1 MDGKCQMTEIASPD
15 YFRYWGKASPDQ
27 ADSSAY
33 HLLPFHCLD
42 VAACGQALLRLPQ
55 FSLASLASDLG
66 WPQQG
71 VEKLFLFFLALHDLG
86 KFARAFQN
94 LVPNLSPDLV
104 PADEGKRYEQRHDTL
119 GWVLWEQDIAEG
131 FALEGLP
138 DPQSDFWAIWVRSA
152 VGHHGK
158 PPQVSESGGLIA
170 LDAGDFFLQADRR
183 AALAFVADIA
193 AWWLPANLP
202 VPQREHSQVLKRHA
216 WRLAGLSVL
225 ADWLGSSQ
233 AFFCYRSAPLPL
245 GDYWQQAQVQAQLA
259 VAGAGLSQL
268 AVREWPSPQHLFDYL
283 HEPTPL
289 QQYAA
294 SVELENGPQ
303 LFLLEDVTGAGKT
316 EAALILT
323 QRLMQAGRA
332 HGLYFAL
339 PSMATANQMYQR
351 VGSVYRRLYQAHAQ
365 PSLIL
370 SHGARQLVEGFRQ
383 SVLQAQEQAND
394 RSYQADEGSASAQC
408 NAWLADNRKKAL
420 LAEVGVGT
428 LDQALLAILP
438 ARHQS
443 LRLLGLAG
451 KVLLVDEVHAYDAYM
466 MTLLKTLL
474 TAHARQGG
482 SVILLSATLP
492 LAMREML
499 LAAYRYGL
507 GLSDDT
513 VLDDRRYPL
522 AVRAGRE
529 VHAHAC
535 ATRPQVRRR
544 VQVQALHDEAQVV
557 DLLIEQ
563 ARAGRCIAWIRNT
576 VEDARRA
583 HSLLAEHLP
592 EQSLMLFHS
601 RYAMGDRLDIEADVL
616 ARFGKHSLGAE
627 RAGRVLI
634 GTQVLEQSLDFDVDV
649 MVSDLAPIDLLIQR
663 AGRLQRHARQSNGD
677 PAEDAVEQRPVP
689 ELYLL
694 TPEPVDEPAANWYSS
709 LFPKA
714 CFVYPNIG
722 QLWLGARALLRA
734 GCIVTP
740 GEAGQPGAVRE
751 LVEAVYGADMESVP
765 DALQKASRE
774 QIGKDLAM
782 QSQAHFNALKLDR
795 GYCIDSSVLWYEDH
809 KVPTRLGDETQT
821 LYLALWRDGEL
832 QPLRRDGTH
841 CWEQSAVRVHAAYAQ
856 SLAPEWQQRFA
867 QPLPTVGG
875 ARFRIA
881 TGGGGWSFGGE
892 SAGRQGAC
900 VGDALRPARWVE
912 LVKASLLP
920 VGLSP
925 RRRGTIFVFPEIR
938 FIPNMLRK
946 RNYS

>member
-1 MDGKCQMTEIASPD
+1 MTELAPA
-15 YFRYWGKASPDQ
+15 YFPYWGKASPVQ
-27 ADSSAY
+27 EGSPVY
-33 HLLPFHCLD
+33 HLLALHSLD
-42 VAACGQALLRLPQ
+42 VAACGQHLLQLPQ

-66 WPQQG
+66 WPQQD
-71 VEKLFLFFLALHDLG
+71 VESLFLFFLALHDLG
-86 KFARAFQN
+86 KFARAFQG

-104 PADEGKRYEQRHDTL
+104 PADESKRYEQRHDTL
-119 GWVLWEQDIAEG
+119 GWVLWAQDLAED
-131 FALEGLP
+131 FPLDALP
-138 DPQSDFWAIWVRSA
+138 DPQSDFWAIWLRSA

-158 PPQVSESGGLIA
+158 PPQESESGGLIA
-170 LDAGDFFLQADRR
+170 LDAGDFFLRADRR
-183 AALAFVADIA
+183 AARAFVADIA
-193 AWWLPANLP
+193 DLLLPAGISTP
-202 VPQREHSQVLKRHA
+202 GREHVLVLKRHV

-225 ADWLGSSQ
+225 ADWLGSNQ
-233 AFFCYRSAPLPL
+233 AFFAYRSEPLPL
-245 GDYWQQAQVQAQLA
+245 AEYWKHTQGQAEKA
-259 VAGAGLSQL
+259 VTAAGLHQQR
-268 AVREWPSPQHLFDYL
+268 VRDWQIPQQLFDYL

-289 QQYAA
+289 QLYAA
-294 SVELENGPQ
+294 AVELESGPQ

-351 VGSVYRRLYQAHAQ
+351 VGSIYRRLYQAQAQ

-383 SVLQAQEQAND
+383 SILQTQEQASD
-394 RSYQADEGSASAQC
+394 RSYRSGESSASAQC

-428 LDQALLAILP
+428 LDQALLAIMP

-466 MTLLKTLL
+466 MTLLKTVL

-492 LAMREML
+492 VAMREML

-507 GLSDDT
+507 GISDDS

-522 AVRAGRE
+522 AVRAGRK

-544 VQVQALHDEAQVV
+544 VQVHALHDETQVV
-557 DLLIEQ
+557 DLLVEQ

-583 HSLLAEHLP
+583 HSLLAERLP
-592 EQSLMLFHS
+592 ELDLMLFHS
-601 RYAMGDRLDIEADVL
+601 RYAMSDRLDIEADVL
-616 ARFGKHSLGAE
+616 ARFGKHSMGAE
-627 RAGRVLI
+627 RTGRVLI
-634 GTQVLEQSLDFDVDV
+634 GTQVLEQSLDFDADV

-663 AGRLQRHARQSNGD
+663 AGRLQRHARQRNGD
-677 PAEDAVEQRPVP
+677 PAADGVEQRPTP

-694 TPEPVDEPAANWYSS
+694 SPEPDDEPAANWYSS

-714 CFVYPNIG
+714 CFVYPDVG
-722 QLWLGARALLRA
+722 QLWLGARALLRS

-740 GEAGQPGAVRE
+740 GKAGQPGAVRE

-765 DALQKASRE
+765 DALQKASRD

-795 GYCIDSSVLWYEDH
+795 GYCIDSSALWYEDH

-821 LYLALWRDGEL
+821 LYLALWRGGEL
-832 QPLRRDGTH
+832 QPLREDGMH
-841 CWEQSAVRVHAAYAQ
+841 GWEQSAVRIHAAHAQ
-856 SLAPEWQQRFA
+856 SLAPDWQQRFA
-867 QPLPTVGG
+867 GALHGLRSRYRLLEEPAFVLPLV
-875 ARFRIA
+875 
-881 TGGGGWSFGGE
+881 E
-892 SAGRQGAC
+892 EAGQLMAKVQDDKGHVLEMHYDR
-900 VGDALRPARWVE
+900 R
-912 LVKASLLP
+912 S
-920 VGLSP
+920 GLSW
-925 RRRGTIFVFPEIR
+925 
-938 FIPNMLRK
+938 
-946 RNYS
+946 

>member
-1 MDGKCQMTEIASPD
+1 MDGKCQMTELASPD
-15 YFRYWGKASPDQ
+15 YFRYWGKASPEQ

-42 VAACGQALLRLPQ
+42 VAACGQALLRLSQ

-66 WPQQG
+66 WPQQD

-158 PPQVSESGGLIA
+158 PPQESESGGLIA
-170 LDAGDFFLQADRR
+170 LDAGDFFLRADRR

-202 VPQREHSQVLKRHA
+202 VPQREHSQVLRRHA

-225 ADWLGSSQ
+225 ADWLGSNQ
-233 AFFCYRSAPLPL
+233 ALFCYRSAPLPL
-245 GDYWQQAQVQAQLA
+245 IDYWQHAQVQAQHA
-259 VAGAGLSQL
+259 VAGAGLSRQ
-268 AVREWPSPQHLFDYL
+268 AVREWPIPQHLFDYL
-283 HEPTPL
+283 REPTPL

-294 SVELENGPQ
+294 SIELESGPQ

-351 VGSVYRRLYQAHAQ
+351 VGSVYRRLYQSQAQ

-507 GLSDDT
+507 GFSDDT

-535 ATRPQVRRR
+535 ETRPQVRRR

-583 HSLLAEHLP
+583 HGLLSEHLP

-616 ARFGKHSLGAE
+616 VRFGKHSLGAE

-677 PAEDAVEQRPVP
+677 PAEDGVEQRPIP

-714 CFVYPNIG
+714 CFVYPSIG
-722 QLWLGARALLRA
+722 QLWLGACALLRA

-740 GEAGQPGAVRE
+740 GETGQSGAVRE

-774 QIGKDLAM
+774 QIGKDMAM
-782 QSQAHFNALKLDR
+782 QSQAHFNALKLER
-795 GYCIDSSVLWYEDH
+795 GYCIDSSALWYEDH

-832 QPLRRDGTH
+832 QPLRQDGAH

-867 QPLPTVGG
+867 SALHVLRSRYRLLEEPAFIVPLTEEGG
-875 ARFRIA
+875 RLVARVQDDK
-881 TGGGGWSFGGE
+881 
-892 SAGRQGAC
+892 GR
-900 VGDALRPARWVE
+900 VLEMHYDRRE
-912 LVKASLLP
+912 
-920 VGLSP
+920 GLSW
-925 RRRGTIFVFPEIR
+925 
-938 FIPNMLRK
+938 
-946 RNYS
+946 

>member
-1 MDGKCQMTEIASPD
+1 MDDPQVPP
-15 YFRYWGKASPDQ
+15 YFAYWGKAQPVEGDSP
-27 ADSSAY
+27 AY
-33 HLLPFHCLD
+33 HLLAFHSLD
-42 VAACGQALLRLPQ
+42 VAACGQELLRLPQ
-55 FSLASLASDLG
+55 FSLESLAADLG
-66 WPQQG
+66 WPQQT
-71 VEKLFLFFLALHDLG
+71 VEQLFLFLLALHDLG
-86 KFARAFQN
+86 KFARAFQG

-104 PADEGKRYEQRHDTL
+104 PADESKRYEQRHDTL
-119 GWVLWEQDIAEG
+119 GWVLWGQDLAED
-131 FALEGLP
+131 FPLEALP
-138 DPQSDFWAIWVRSA
+138 DPQNEFWAIWVRSA

-158 PPQVSESGGLIA
+158 PPQESESGGLIA
-170 LDAGDFFLQADRR
+170 LDAGEFFLRADRR
-183 AALAFVADIA
+183 AAKSFVADIA
-193 AWWLPANLP
+193 GWLLPTDLP
-202 VPQREHSQVLKRHA
+202 VPRREHLVVLKRYA

-225 ADWLGSSQ
+225 ADWLGSNQ
-233 AFFCYRSAPLPL
+233 AFFGYRSVPLPL
-245 GDYWQQAQVQAQLA
+245 AEYWAHAQVQAQRA
-259 VAGAGLSQL
+259 VTAAGLHQQ
-268 AVREWPSPQHLFDYL
+268 AVRNWQIPQQLFDYL
-283 HEPTPL
+283 LEPTPL

-294 SVELENGPQ
+294 TVELEGGPQ

-323 QRLMQAGRA
+323 QRLLQAGRA

-351 VGSVYRRLYQAHAQ
+351 VGSVYRRLYRAEAQ

-370 SHGARQLVEGFRQ
+370 SHGARKLVEGFRQ
-383 SVLQAQEQAND
+383 SILQAQEQASD
-394 RSYQADEGSASAQC
+394 RSYQAGEGSASAQC

-492 LAMREML
+492 LSLREML

-507 GLSDDT
+507 GISDDT

-522 AVRAGRE
+522 ALRAGRE

-544 VQVQALHDEAQVV
+544 VRVRALHDETQVV
-557 DLLIEQ
+557 DLLVEQ

-583 HSLLAEHLP
+583 YSQLAERLP
-592 EQSLMLFHS
+592 AQSLMLFHS

-627 RAGRVLI
+627 RVGRVLV

-663 AGRLQRHARQSNGD
+663 AGRLQRHARQRNGD
-677 PAEDAVEQRPVP
+677 PAADGVEQRPTP

-694 TPEPVDEPAANWYSS
+694 SPEPVDEPAANWYSS

-714 CFVYPNIG
+714 CFVYPDVG
-722 QLWLGARALLRA
+722 QLWLGARALLSA

-740 GEAGQPGAVRE
+740 GKAGQPGAVRE
-751 LVEAVYGADMESVP
+751 LVEAVYGTDMESVP
-765 DALQKASRE
+765 DTLQKASRD

-795 GYCIDSSVLWYEDH
+795 GYCIDSSALWYEDH

-832 QPLRRDGTH
+832 QPLRQDGMH
-841 CWEQSAVRVHAAYAQ
+841 CWEQSALRIHAAYAQ
-856 SLAPEWQQRFA
+856 SLAPDWQQRFA
-867 QPLPTVGG
+867 GALHGLRSRYRLLEEPAFVLPLVEEAGQL
-875 ARFRIA
+875 IA
-881 TGGGGWSFGGE
+881 KVQDDK
-892 SAGRQGAC
+892 GRVLQMHY
-900 VGDALRPARWVE
+900 DRR
-912 LVKASLLP
+912 S
-920 VGLSP
+920 GLSW
-925 RRRGTIFVFPEIR
+925 
-938 FIPNMLRK
+938 
-946 RNYS
+946 